1 MALALPLVT
10 TKADWAKPAV
20 LLNPLAGDP
29 TDADSHIGGPMLWPI
44 DEPWPWCDGAT
55 HDPQSPGVP
64 GADIA
69 GVGMPFVG
77 AVQLYRRDFP
87 ELPFPDGTDV
97 LQVFLCTLHHDLDHS
112 YGPDVRLVWRDST
125 TVVELI
131 EVEPQPPLQ
140 EEIYTP
146 TVNVLEPVRITEYAH
161 PFDRPEE
168 LRDADWPETS
178 SGTKIG
184 GWTAWWQTGPIE
196 FPCAECG
203 TVLRQMLSLGTH
215 EPSGDN
221 VEWEFGREGN
231 LNVFTCPRDVRH
243 PVVLHVD

>member
-1 MALALPLVT
+1 MS
-10 TKADWAKPAV
+10 TKAEWARPAV

-29 TDADSHIGGPMLWPI
+29 TDADSHIGGPVLWPI
-44 DEPWPWCDGAT
+44 DEPWPWCDGTA
-55 HDPQSPGVP
+55 HDRRSPGVP

-97 LQVFLCTLHHDLDHS
+97 LQVFLCTLHHDLDHA
-112 YGPDVRLVWRDST
+112 YGPDVRLVWRDSAA
-125 TVVELI
+125 VVELI
-131 EVEPQPPLQ
+131 EEEPQPSLQ

-146 TVNVLEPVRITEYAH
+146 TVTVLEPVRITEYAR
-161 PFDRPEE
+161 PFERPEE

-196 FPCAECG
+196 FECAQCG
-203 TVLRQMLSLGTH
+203 TALRQMVSLGTH

-231 LNVFTCPRDVRH
+231 LTIFTCPRDVRH
-243 PVVLHVD
+243 PVLLHVD

>member
-1 MALALPLVT
+1 M
-10 TKADWAKPAV
+10 
-20 LLNPLAGDP
+20 AGDP
-29 TDADSHIGGPMLWPI
+29 TDADSHIGGPVLWPI
-44 DEPWPWCDGAT
+44 DEPWPWCDGTA
-55 HDPQSPGVP
+55 HDRRSPGVP

-97 LQVFLCTLHHDLDHS
+97 LQVFLCTLHHDLDHA
-112 YGPDVRLVWRDST
+112 YGPDVRLVWRDSAA
-125 TVVELI
+125 VVELI
-131 EVEPQPPLQ
+131 EEEPQPSLQ

-146 TVNVLEPVRITEYAH
+146 TVTVLEPVRITEYAR
-161 PFDRPEE
+161 PFERPEE

-196 FPCAECG
+196 FECAQCG
-203 TVLRQMLSLGTH
+203 TALRQMVSLGTH

-231 LNVFTCPRDVRH
+231 LTIFTCPRDVRH
-243 PVVLHVD
+243 PVLLHVD